1 MNKDSERPHRYP
13 ANRSLL
19 SLAQTDVGRRLASL
33 AGLIVIVGVV
43 VVLLIATGTI
53 HRPGGNSTASGV
65 DLENV
70 LLLDTPQALGKE
82 SLPESASIG
91 NLAPDFEISQLDDGS
106 RVRLS
111 DLRGQPVYI
120 NFWASWC
127 TPCRAEMP
135 DISELAD
142 RHPELL
148 TIGVNRAEPA
158 ESAQRFLANIR
169 LKDGSRG
176 MGFVVNGVDP
186 DDRLY
191 RRYRGLGMPLS
202 LFINTEGVVT
212 FVHNGLLSLQMM
224 ENAFLKTADST
235 ATTDN

>member
-1 MNKDSERPHRYP
+1 MGIVV
-13 ANRSLL
+13 ALL
-19 SLAQTDVGRRLASL
+19 VT
-33 AGLIVIVGVV
+33 AGI
-43 VVLLIATGTI
+43 I
-53 HRPGGNSTASGV
+53 HRPGGSSTASGV
-65 DLENV
+65 DVDNV
-70 LLLDTPQALGKE
+70 LLLNTPQALGKE
-82 SLPESASIG
+82 ELPENASLG

-111 DLRGQPVYI
+111 DLRSQPVYI

-127 TPCRAEMP
+127 IPCRAEMP

-142 RHPELL
+142 RHPELA
-148 TIGVNRAEPA
+148 TIGVNRAESPENA
-158 ESAQRFLANIR
+158 RRFLANIR

-176 MGFVVNGVDP
+176 ITFVVNGADP

-202 LFINTEGVVT
+202 LFVNAEGVVT

-224 ENAFLKTADST
+224 ENAFLDTVAST
-235 ATTDN
+235 ATADN

>member
-1 MNKDSERPHRYP
+1 M
-13 ANRSLL
+13 
-19 SLAQTDVGRRLASL
+19 GRRLASL
-33 AGLIVIVGVV
+33 GGLIVIVGVV
-43 VVLLIATGTI
+43 VALLVMAGII
-53 HRPGGNSTASGV
+53 HRPGGSSTAPGV
-65 DLENV
+65 DIHNV
-70 LLLDTPQALGKE
+70 LLLNTPQSPEKE
-82 SLPESASIG
+82 GLPENASLG

-111 DLRGQPVYI
+111 DLRGHPVYI

-127 TPCRAEMP
+127 IPCRAEMP

-142 RHPELL
+142 RHPELV
-148 TIGVNRAEPA
+148 TIGVNRAEPSENA
-158 ESAQRFLANIR
+158 RRFLADIEIN
-169 LKDGSRG
+169 DGNRG
-176 MGFVVNGVDP
+176 MEFVVNGVDP

-202 LFINTEGVVT
+202 LFVNAEGIVT

-224 ENAFLKTADST
+224 EDAFLDTVAST